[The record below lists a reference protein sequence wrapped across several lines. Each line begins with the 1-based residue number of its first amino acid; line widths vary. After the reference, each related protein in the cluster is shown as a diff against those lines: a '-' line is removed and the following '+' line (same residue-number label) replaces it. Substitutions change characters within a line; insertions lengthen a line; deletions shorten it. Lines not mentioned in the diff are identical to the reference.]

1 MIPNDRLAD
10 LSASQFFATLN
21 PATLNEL
28 QPELELVHLPG
39 GEILFRAGDAGDS
52 MYVVLSGRLR
62 VSVARSDGSE
72 EIIREIGLGESVG
85 ELALLTGE
93 ARSATIRAIRDS
105 ELAMLSRP
113 AFERT
118 IKSDPTLIRQLAVQ
132 LAARQRQGAD
142 AAAAPGNVRTIAV
155 LPLDRGQE
163 AAAFA
168 GLLELALAR
177 LGPTLR
183 VDQATIN
190 RMAGEDFAKSTA
202 VGAHE
207 LTARLDALEIGRRAV
222 VYQAA
227 TELTPWT
234 QRCVRQADL
243 ILLVGRAEATP
254 PNAALEQLRNY
265 FASCSITARMELVL
279 LHAREFDAGLP
290 MAPWL
295 AALGAAAHHHLV
307 PFSAED
313 TARLARLITGNGI
326 GLVLSGGGARG
337 FAHIGVIRALH
348 ERELPIDYIGGT
360 SMGAVIAAQHA
371 LGWDW
376 QTMASVNRQEWP
388 RCEPQKNY
396 TLPLVA
402 LNSAR
407 RMDQMLKRMFGDVEI
422 ENLRGKFFCVSTNL
436 TSAAAKIHRE
446 GKLWKA
452 VRASVSIPGIG
463 PPAIENGEILV
474 DGGLVDNLPVE
485 IMKKLCQGKVYAVD
499 VSEQV
504 EFSSKLSE
512 SYTVSGWK
520 LLWQQ
525 LNPFAEKPDIPN
537 ILNTLY
543 RTTTV
548 GGVRAS
554 EHAKTKADL
563 CFEPPVSEFGVF
575 EWKSVEKIIEVGY
588 RYAIKKLDEEAG
600 FDKLIETDTAKI
612 NSGKVYKRP

>member
-1 MIPNDRLAD
+1 MIPNHRLAD
-10 LSASQFFATLN
+10 LSTSQFFAALN
-21 PATLNEL
+21 PATLDEL
-28 QPELELVHLPG
+28 QSELELVHLPG
-39 GEILFRAGDAGDS
+39 GEILFRAGAAGDS

-62 VSVARSDGSE
+62 VSVERIDGGE
-72 EIIREIGLGESVG
+72 EIIREIGRGESVG

-113 AFERT
+113 AFERA
-118 IKSDPTLIRQLAVQ
+118 IQSDPTLIRQLAVQ

-142 AAAAPGNVRTIAV
+142 GAASSNVRTIAV
-155 LPLDRGQE
+155 LPLDPSQE

-168 GLLELALAR
+168 GLLEQALAR

-183 VDQATIN
+183 VDQETID
-190 RMAGEDFAKSTA
+190 RMGGVNLANSADAH
-202 VGAHE
+202 AHE

-222 VYQAA
+222 VYKAA
-227 TELTPWT
+227 AEITPWT

-243 ILLVGRAEATP
+243 ILLVGRAEAIP
-254 PNAALEQLRNY
+254 PHAALQQLQNY
-265 FASCSITARMELVL
+265 FASCAITARIEIVL
-279 LHAREFDAGLP
+279 LHPREFDPGLP

-295 AALGAAAHHHLV
+295 AALRAAAHHHLV
-307 PFSAED
+307 PYSAED
-313 TARLARLITGNGI
+313 SARLARLITGNAI

-348 ERELPIDYIGGT
+348 ERGIPIDYIGGT

-376 QTMASVNRQEWP
+376 QTMARVNREEWP

-407 RMDQMLKRMFGDVEI
+407 RMDHMLRRMFGAVEI
-422 ENLRGKFFCVSTNL
+422 ENLRSKFFCVSTNL
-436 TSAAAKIHRE
+436 TTAAAKIHRQ
-446 GKLWKA
+446 GLLWKA

-485 IMKKLCQGKVYAVD
+485 TMKKLCQGKVYAVD

-554 EHAKTKADL
+554 ENAKTLADL
-563 CFEPPVSEFGVF
+563 CFEPPVSQFGVF

-588 RYAIKKLDEEAG
+588 RYAIKKLDE
-600 FDKLIETDTAKI
+600 K
-612 NSGKVYKRP
+612 